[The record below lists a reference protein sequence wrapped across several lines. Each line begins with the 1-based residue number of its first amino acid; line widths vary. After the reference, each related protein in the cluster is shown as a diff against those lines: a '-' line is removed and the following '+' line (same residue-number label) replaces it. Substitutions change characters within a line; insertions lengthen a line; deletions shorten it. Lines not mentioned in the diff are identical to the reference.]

1 MSDQVP
7 VFNYQSYSTGV
18 ELLAQQM
25 SSQTRQAVR
34 EESMSGKRHAFDQVG
49 AVRMKKKEGRATDI
63 PSVNTLHA
71 RRWVTAQ
78 DFYIRDFVDEFDK
91 LKILNDPTNAYTQA
105 FAAAASRELDKT
117 VIDAALGTAYIGE
130 DGTESVALPNEQ
142 KIAAG
147 GTGFTLE
154 KLQEASE
161 KLKAANALMP
171 GDTCHVFWTARQE
184 REFINTNQV
193 SSVDF
198 NRERVLPDGT
208 VKYFY
213 GCHFHLLEDDAEIG
227 HLLPKSGSTRSCAM
241 FLRSGINLGTWK
253 APYGRVAWIDERE
266 SYQVMAG
273 MSIGAVRMQDSK
285 VIEIA
290 VEES

>member
-1 MSDQVP
+1 
-7 VFNYQSYSTGV
+7 
-18 ELLAQQM
+18 
-25 SSQTRQAVR
+25 
-34 EESMSGKRHAFDQVG
+34 
-49 AVRMKKKEGRATDI
+49 
-63 PSVNTLHA
+63 
-71 RRWVTAQ
+71 
-78 DFYIRDFVDEFDK
+78 
-91 LKILNDPTNAYTQA
+91 
-105 FAAAASRELDKT
+105 
-117 VIDAALGTAYIGE
+117 
-130 DGTESVALPNEQ
+130 
-142 KIAAG
+142 
-147 GTGFTLE
+147 
-154 KLQEASE
+154 
-161 KLKAANALMP
+161 MP

-213 GCHFHLLEDDAEIG
+213 GCNFHLLEDDAEIG
-227 HLLPKSGSTRSCAM
+227 HLLPKSGSVRSCAM

-290 VEES
+290 VEEG